1 MNLFL
6 GGVFANHTNEI
17 ILNESDVISSAE
29 SVDTF
34 AAAVSAVAPLD
45 LMPGCK
51 DPSSV
56 MLPQK
61 PFHYCK
67 PIEVNL
73 IVIIM
78 IMLILHC

>member
-1 MNLFL
+1 MEPQAQFMNTLCTYLFS
-6 GGVFANHTNEI
+6 GGVFANHSNESV
-17 ILNESDVISSAE
+17 LNEASVIASGE
-29 SVDTF
+29 LVDSV

-51 DPSSV
+51 DPTGI

-67 PIEVNL
+67 
-73 IVIIM
+73 
-78 IMLILHC
+78 